1 MFIEQ
6 QLRQFPFFEAVVL
19 STSATV
25 PPRQAFS
32 AFADPAMFPSL
43 QQIVLSLVSPNAA
56 HASLNNNVI
65 PFDCFL
71 LTNSNA
77 FF

>member
-19 STSATV
+19 STSSTV

-32 AFADPAMFPSL
+32 AFADQSMFPSL
-43 QQIVLSLVSPNAA
+43 QQIVLSLVSPSAA
-56 HASLNNNVI
+56 NASLNNNVK
-65 PFDCFL
+65 FL
-71 LTNSNA
+71 
-77 FF
+77 FFAI